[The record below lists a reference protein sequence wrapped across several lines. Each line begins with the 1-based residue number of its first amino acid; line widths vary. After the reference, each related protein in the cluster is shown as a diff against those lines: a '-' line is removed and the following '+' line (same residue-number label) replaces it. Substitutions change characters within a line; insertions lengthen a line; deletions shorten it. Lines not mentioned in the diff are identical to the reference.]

1 MTGTKKIEFHLKS
14 AVTRIRTW
22 VIAATTQC
30 TNHYTITATQWMAPK
45 NCYFNLQLWN
55 AMTALRSTFSFSA
68 VLLSLYAVAHSLY
81 AVSMS
86 LYGEVFAVSV
96 VVSSLYAVLVLLYAV
111 VSLLCA
117 VLFNLYAVP
126 ISLYVVIL
134 SLCAV
139 LIARYAVLNSLYAVL
154 YSCGDFSHYTRCLFL
169 YVRWLNHYT
178 RCFFSLYSRS
188 LVVVWFETR
197 STTQG
202 GLGPP
207 FWGFS

>member
-1 MTGTKKIEFHLKS
+1 MERHDCLMISIFILCG
-14 AVTRIRTW
+14 A
-22 VIAATTQC
+22 
-30 TNHYTITATQWMAPK
+30 
-45 NCYFNLQLWN
+45 
-55 AMTALRSTFSFSA
+55 
-68 VLLSLYAVAHSLY
+68 LSLYAVAHSY

-86 LYGEVFAVSV
+86 LYSEVLAVSV
-96 VVSSLYAVLVLLYAV
+96 VVSSLYAVLFSLYAV

-117 VLFNLYAVP
+117 VLFYLFAVP

-139 LIARYAVLNSLYAVL
+139 LIARYTVLNSLYAVL
-154 YSCGDFSHYTRCLFL
+154 YSCGDFSHYMRCLFL
-169 YVRWLNHYT
+169 YVRWLIHYT
-178 RCFFSLYSRS
+178 RCFFSLYPRS

-207 FWGFS
+207 FWGFT